1 MASIV
6 NVYPIERALLSGYSP
21 GESPTLGVEIT
32 PYARTCPKVLWSDGI
47 DLFGFDRQ
55 EDAMQRRDFL
65 TNMLAGT
72 ALLHLRSTQAQET
85 AREIVLERAAAGTPH
100 KGKVLLAVQA
110 HSDDIPL
117 SSAGTVAKLVE
128 EGYTGYLVRAT
139 NDDMGDAPGLGT
151 RGTIGENVLGN
162 EHDNDKVGRILGLK
176 RVFNLNYTNHRMGD
190 VSQNELQCRLIF
202 LIRLLKA
209 DTVVCWDP
217 WAHDEENPDH
227 AAIARGVEA
236 ACWMAGRYHD
246 YPEQFAAGLEPHAVK
261 EKYYYARRPEIT
273 RVVDISGVV
282 DKKVE
287 ANRANVAKG
296 PAGHHGSQLRAEL
309 AKKNQRLPLLGDDDD
324 TADRN
329 YIKEFLLARDR
340 EYGRKYDVE
349 YAEAFHYIGPAKSR
363 PIADYIQKQVV
374 PLK

>member
-1 MASIV
+1 MPRRTISIQRREF
-6 NVYPIERALLSGYSP
+6 ISGLLAGAALLRASFA
-21 GESPTLGVEIT
+21 ESR
-32 PYARTCPKVLWSDGI
+32 A
-47 DLFGFDRQ
+47 
-55 EDAMQRRDFL
+55 A
-65 TNMLAGT
+65 
-72 ALLHLRSTQAQET
+72 AQEPS
-85 AREIVLERAAAGTPH
+85 REIHFERAAEGTPH

-117 SSAGTVAKLVE
+117 MAAGTVAKLVK

-151 RGTIGENVLGN
+151 PGSIGDNVLGN
-162 EHDNDKVGRILGLK
+162 ERDNNEVARALGLK
-176 RVFNLNYTNHRMGD
+176 RVFDLNYPNHRMGD

-202 LIRLLKA
+202 LIRLLKV

-227 AAIARGVEA
+227 YQIARGVEA
-236 ACWMAGRYHD
+236 ACWMAGRAHD

-273 RVVDISGVV
+273 RVVDVSAVV
-282 DKKVE
+282 EQIID
-287 ANRANVAKG
+287 ANRANRAKG
-296 PAGHHGSQLRAEL
+296 PAGTHGSKLRAEL
-309 AKKNQRLPLLGDDDD
+309 ARKGRRLPLLGDNDE

-329 YIKEFLLARDR
+329 YIKEFVLARSR
-340 EYGRKYDVE
+340 ELGKKHGME
-349 YAEAFHYIGPAKSR
+349 YAEAFHYIGSSAARRS
-363 PIADYIQKQVV
+363 AVDEYIDNHAV